1 MSRNTKTPARRAQEA
16 LDLASRHVAR
26 LTAKWERLAA
36 EAADVE
42 IELTAAKVRRDYLAQ
57 HPDLDDGPNPL
68 GRGGQITTEG
78 ESA

>member
-26 LTAKWERLAA
+26 LTAKWERLVA

-57 HPDLDDGPNPL
+57 HPDLDQGE
-68 GRGGQITTEG
+68 QVTTEG
-78 ESA
+78 QGGPRRGSR